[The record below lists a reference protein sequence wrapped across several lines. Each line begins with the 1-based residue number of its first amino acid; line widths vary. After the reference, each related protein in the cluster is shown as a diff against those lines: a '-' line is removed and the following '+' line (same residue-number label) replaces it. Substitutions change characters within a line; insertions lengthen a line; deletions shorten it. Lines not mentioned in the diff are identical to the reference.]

1 MVLRLASGEGQREKS
16 RLATPSEGE
25 RQWDAKHTQLSL
37 QAARVALWSWN
48 VDDNRFA
55 MDERGFDLWQLPP
68 SESVTFEDLSSRIH
82 PADRDRVRAAFLAT
96 RSVAGFY
103 ETDFRIN
110 LDDQVKWISSRGL
123 GADVGIHGRSMF
135 GIFLDVTA
143 RKQAEEA
150 SELLA
155 GEMSHRVKNLLT
167 IATGLTQ
174 LTSRSAESVEEM
186 ARELTERLMALDR
199 AHNLVRPLPNAQG
212 KAALL
217 GDLLAI
223 LLAPYD
229 DTGAFSGRI
238 RVAVPR
244 MGVGERAATTLAMI
258 FHELA
263 TNAVKHGSLSADA
276 GMLDVSSRSDG
287 TDLVIIWA
295 ESGGPEVKGPPSR
308 TGFGTKYLAQ
318 TITRQFRGSI
328 EQVWDR
334 SGLVATLRMRND
346 RLAS

>member
-1 MVLRLASGEGQREKS
+1 MAVEKGK
-16 RLATPSEGE
+16 R
-25 RQWDAKHTQLSL
+25 WDEKHTQLSL
-37 QAARVALWSWN
+37 EAARVALWSWN
-48 VDDNRFA
+48 VDDDEFA
-55 MDERGFDLWQLPP
+55 MDERGFALWQLPH
-68 SESVTFEDLSSRIH
+68 SKIVTFEDLSSRIH

-103 ETDFRIN
+103 ETDFRII
-110 LDDQVKWISSRGL
+110 LDEQIKWISSRGL
-123 GADVGIHGRSMF
+123 GADAGIQGHSMF

-186 ARELTERLMALDR
+186 ARELTQRLMALDR
-199 AHNLVRPLPNAQG
+199 AHDLVRPLPNNQG

-229 DTGAFSGRI
+229 DAGAFSGRI

-258 FHELA
+258 LHELA
-263 TNAVKHGSLSADA
+263 TNSVKYGCLSAEA
-276 GMLDVSSRSDG
+276 GMLNVSSRSDE
-287 TDLVIIWA
+287 DNIVIVWA
-295 ESGGPEVKGPPSR
+295 ESGGPDAGGSPSR
-308 TGFGTKYLAQ
+308 QGFGTNYVAQ
-318 TITRQFRGSI
+318 TISRQFRGAI
-328 EQVWDR
+328 EYDWQR
-334 SGLVATLRMRND
+334 SGLVATLRMRHD
-346 RLAS
+346 LLAA

>member
-1 MVLRLASGEGQREKS
+1 VPAAAEN
-16 RLATPSEGE
+16 TPS
-25 RQWDAKHTQLSL
+25 WDEQHTQLSL
-37 QAARVALWSWN
+37 EAARVALWSWN
-48 VDDNRFA
+48 VDDNQFA
-55 MDERGFDLWQLPP
+55 MDERGFALWQLPP
-68 SESVTFEDLSSRIH
+68 SDKVTFEDLSSRIH

-103 ETDFRIN
+103 ETDFRII
-110 LDDQVKWISSRGL
+110 LDEQIKWISSRGL
-123 GADVGIHGRSMF
+123 GADVGMHGRSMF

-174 LTSRSAESVEEM
+174 LTSRSAGSVEEM
-186 ARELTERLMALDR
+186 AHELTQRLMALDR
-199 AHNLVRPLPNAQG
+199 AHNLVRPLPNNQG

-244 MGVGERAATTLAMI
+244 MGVGEKAATTLAMI
-258 FHELA
+258 LHELA
-263 TNAVKHGSLSADA
+263 TNSVKYGCLSAET
-276 GMLDVSSRSDG
+276 GMLDLSSRSDG
-287 TDLVIIWA
+287 DHLVIVWA
-295 ESGGPEVKGPPSR
+295 ESGGPEAGGPPSR
-308 TGFGTKYLAQ
+308 HGFGTNYVAQ
-318 TITRQFRGSI
+318 TISRQFRGAI
-328 EQVWDR
+328 EYDWQP

-346 RLAS
+346 LLAA

>member
-1 MVLRLASGEGQREKS
+1 MAETPEVPKS
-16 RLATPSEGE
+16 
-25 RQWDAKHTQLSL
+25 WNAKHTEFSL
-37 QAARVALWSWN
+37 EAARVAMWSWN

-55 MDERGFDLWQLPP
+55 MDERGFALWQIPHAGH
-68 SESVTFEDLSSRIH
+68 VTFEDLSSKIH

-103 ETDFRIN
+103 ETDFRII
-110 LDDQVKWISSRGL
+110 LDEQVKWISSRGL
-123 GADVGIHGRSMF
+123 GADVGIQDRSMF

-143 RKQAEEA
+143 RKQAQEA
-150 SELLA
+150 HELLA
-155 GEMSHRVKNLLT
+155 GEMGHRVKNLLT

-174 LTSRSAESVEEM
+174 LTSRSAQSVEEM
-186 ARELTERLMALDR
+186 ARELTKRLMALDR
-199 AHNLVRPLPNAQG
+199 AHELVRPLPDKQG

-244 MGVGERAATTLAMI
+244 MGVGERAATSLAMI

-263 TNAVKHGSLSADA
+263 TNSVKHGCLSAEA
-276 GMLDVSSRSDG
+276 GMLDVSSRSD
-287 TDLVIIWA
+287 DDQLVIVWA
-295 ESGGPEVKGPPSR
+295 ESGGPEVTGSPTRS
-308 TGFGTKYLAQ
+308 GFGTTYVAQ
-318 TITRQFRGSI
+318 TLSRQFRGAI
-328 EQVWDR
+328 EYDWEP
-334 SGLVATLRMRND
+334 SGLTATLRVDNG
-346 RLAS
+346 RLAM

>member
-1 MVLRLASGEGQREKS
+1 MSSIKEDAAVWDDEH
-16 RLATPSEGE
+16 TE
-25 RQWDAKHTQLSL
+25 RSL
-37 QAARVALWSWN
+37 EAARVGLWSWT
-48 VDDNRFA
+48 VDDDQFA
-55 MDERGFDLWQLPP
+55 MDERGFALWQLPA
-68 SESVTFEDLSSRIH
+68 SRSVTFEDLSSLIH

-103 ETDFRIN
+103 ETDFRII
-110 LDDQVKWISSRGL
+110 LEEQIKWISSRGL
-123 GADVGIHGRSMF
+123 GADVGMHGRSMF

-174 LTSRSAESVEEM
+174 LTSRSAGSVEEM
-186 ARELTERLMALDR
+186 ARELTNRLMALDR
-199 AHNLVRPLPNAQG
+199 AHNLVRPLPKDQG

-244 MGVGERAATTLAMI
+244 MGVGERAATTLSMI
-258 FHELA
+258 LHELA
-263 TNAVKHGSLSADA
+263 TNSVKYGCLSADA
-276 GMLDVSSRSDG
+276 GMLDLSSRSADD
-287 TDLVIIWA
+287 DLVLVWA
-295 ESGGPEVKGPPSR
+295 ESGGPNAGRSPSKK
-308 TGFGTKYLAQ
+308 GFGTSYVSQ
-318 TITRQFRGSI
+318 TISRQFRGSI
-328 EQVWDR
+328 DYDWQP
-334 SGLVATLRMRND
+334 SGLVATLRMRSD
-346 RLAS
+346 LLAA

>member
-1 MVLRLASGEGQREKS
+1 MAESTESTHPWDTNRTELA
-16 RLATPSEGE
+16 
-25 RQWDAKHTQLSL
+25 L
-37 QAARVALWSWN
+37 QAARVALWAWN
-48 VDDNRFA
+48 VDNNRFE
-55 MDERGFDLWQLPP
+55 MDERGFKLWQLPLAG
-68 SESVTFEDLSSRIH
+68 SVTFEDLSARIH
-82 PADRDRVRAAFLAT
+82 PADRDRVRAAFVAT

-103 ETDFRIN
+103 ETDFRII
-110 LDDQVKWISSRGL
+110 LDEQVKWISSRGL
-123 GADVGIHGRSMF
+123 GADVGMCGRSMF
-135 GIFLDVTA
+135 GVFLDVTA

-174 LTSRSAESVEEM
+174 LTSRSAKSVEDM
-186 ARELTERLMALDR
+186 ARDLTQRLMALDR
-199 AHNLVRPLPNAQG
+199 AHDLVRPLPNKQG

-229 DTGAFSGRI
+229 DAGAFSGRI

-263 TNAVKHGSLSADA
+263 TNAVKYGSLSAEA
-276 GMLDVSSRSDG
+276 GMLDVSSRS
-287 TDLVIIWA
+287 TDEELVIVWA
-295 ESGGPEVKGPPSR
+295 ESGGPEVTGAPSR
-308 TGFGTKYLAQ
+308 SGFGTGYVAKTLS
-318 TITRQFRGSI
+318 RQFQGAI
-328 EQVWDR
+328 EHDWQP
-334 SGLVATLRMRND
+334 SGLVATLRVRND
-346 RLAS
+346 LLVS

>member
-1 MVLRLASGEGQREKS
+1 LGQDSEATRPWDTDRTDLA
-16 RLATPSEGE
+16 
-25 RQWDAKHTQLSL
+25 L

-48 VDDNRFA
+48 VDDNRFR
-55 MDERGFDLWQLPP
+55 MDERACDLWHLSPAGT
-68 SESVTFEDLSSRIH
+68 VTFEDLSDRIH
-82 PADRDRVRAAFLAT
+82 PADRDRVRAAFVAT

-103 ETDFRIN
+103 ETDFRII
-110 LDDQVKWISSRGL
+110 LDGQVKWISSRGM
-123 GADVGIHGRSMF
+123 GADVGMRDRSMF
-135 GIFLDVTA
+135 GVFLDVTA

-174 LTSRSAESVEEM
+174 LTSRSADSVEGM
-186 ARELTERLMALDR
+186 ARDLIHRLMALDR
-199 AHNLVRPLPNAQG
+199 AHDLVRPLPNKQG

-229 DTGAFSGRI
+229 DSGAFSGRI

-244 MGVGERAATTLAMI
+244 MGVGEKAATTLAMI

-263 TNAVKHGSLSADA
+263 TNAVKYGCLSAEA
-276 GMLDVSSRSDG
+276 GMLDVSSRAD
-287 TDLVIIWA
+287 DDELVIVWA
-295 ESGGPEVKGPPSR
+295 ESGGPEVDGPPSR
-308 TGFGTKYLAQ
+308 AGFGTNYVAKTVA
-318 TITRQFRGSI
+318 RHFKGAI
-328 EQVWDR
+328 EYDWHP
-334 SGLVATLRMRND
+334 SGLVARLRVRNEL
-346 RLAS
+346 LAA